1 MMHLFYEKVF
11 TANSKKS
18 KFLHTSSIYHYDVDA
33 GSPNCIILMHSVYV
47 TGSIRDFFFIY
58 LCSQRRIITIQYTEL
73 T

>member
-1 MMHLFYEKVF
+1 
-11 TANSKKS
+11 
-18 KFLHTSSIYHYDVDA
+18 
-33 GSPNCIILMHSVYV
+33 LMHSVYV